1 MTRGSRLV
9 LPGILVLFLALGAA
23 LPATAGVVI
32 NEIMYNSSFDPDI
45 EYIELTNTGPA
56 AVNLGDWYLLDSDL
70 GHPKCYLAGTL
81 GVGQYLVVAAD
92 VTLFAAQ
99 FPGVSNLNPL
109 GFDPAGL
116 GFGLGNTSDTVNLFD
131 DDDLLVDTVTYQ
143 DRGDWPTSADGTG
156 PSLELVNPFL
166 DNTLPSSWDP
176 SLPIGGTPGVLNS
189 TYAANAAPICRN
201 GQRDLDLPTAAD
213 AVTVTVTA
221 LDAEALAGVA
231 LWVSTGA
238 AYAATPMADDG
249 LHGDGAAA
257 DGVFGATIPAQPHGV
272 LVKYYAVATDAA
284 GQTDAWPDTAPADY
298 QAYTVGHVPPRLVVN
313 EIVASNLAGPVD
325 EMGEHEDWIE
335 IHNPGA
341 AAVDLGGM
349 YLTDDFGNPD
359 KWEIPAG
366 QTIPAGGYLLFWAD
380 EQTEQGPRHAAV
392 KLSAGGEEIA
402 ICGTRDLGN
411 TRIHGFKFGPVAADV
426 SVGYHPL
433 NLRLLPAGVFNA
445 PEYLATPTPAASN
458 DGVALYSMI
467 CINEFHTTSAGGGVD
482 DWVELYNRGG
492 SPLDIGGYYIS
503 DNRTDNLK
511 YQIPAG
517 TILGAGQ
524 FYSVDETVLGFGFSS
539 LGEVIVLTA
548 ADSTSGLDFYDYTV
562 QTPDVSEGRFTDGTV
577 PWIRFTTPTR
587 GAANTAPTTVGDGG
601 AAPAARTLTALQVA
615 PNPFNPRTEIRFA
628 LGSEQVVTATVHDAA
643 GRLVR
648 TLHRGPLAAGPAVLV
663 WDGDDDRGARAASG
677 VYFARVFTDSSQE
690 IRKMLLMK

>member
-1 MTRGSRLV
+1 M
-9 LPGILVLFLALGAA
+9 
-23 LPATAGVVI
+23 
-32 NEIMYNSSFDPDI
+32 
-45 EYIELTNTGPA
+45 
-56 AVNLGDWYLLDSDL
+56 
-70 GHPKCYLAGTL
+70 
-81 GVGQYLVVAAD
+81 
-92 VTLFAAQ
+92 
-99 FPGVSNLNPL
+99 
-109 GFDPAGL
+109 
-116 GFGLGNTSDTVNLFD
+116 
-131 DDDLLVDTVTYQ
+131 
-143 DRGDWPTSADGTG
+143 
-156 PSLELVNPFL
+156 
-166 DNTLPSSWDP
+166 
-176 SLPIGGTPGVLNS
+176 
-189 TYAANAAPICRN
+189 
-201 GQRDLDLPTAAD
+201 
-213 AVTVTVTA
+213 
-221 LDAEALAGVA
+221 
-231 LWVSTGA
+231 STGA

-249 LHGDGAAA
+249 LHGDGATA
-257 DGVFGATIPAQPHGV
+257 DGVFGATIPAQPHGT
-272 LVKYYAVATDAA
+272 LVKYYAVATDAV
-284 GQTDAWPDTAPADY
+284 GQTDTWPDTAPADY
-298 QAYTVGHVPPRLVVN
+298 RAYTVGYVPPRLVVN

-335 IHNPGA
+335 IHNPGTA
-341 AAVDLGGM
+341 AIDLGGM

-380 EQTEQGPRHAAV
+380 EQTVQGPRHAAV

-411 TRIHGFKFGPVAADV
+411 TGSTASKFGPVAADV
-426 SVGYHPL
+426 SVGY
-433 NLRLLPAGVFNA
+433 LPDDDASIQAGVFVA

-458 DGVALYSMI
+458 DGADLYSMV

-492 SPLDIGGYYIS
+492 SPLDIGGFYLS

-524 FYSVDETVLGFGFSS
+524 FVSFDETVLGFGFSS

-548 ADSTSGLDFYDYTV
+548 ADGASGLDFHDYAA
-562 QTPDVSEGRFTDGTV
+562 QTPDVSQGRYPDGAGL
-577 PWIRFTTPTR
+577 WARFAAPTR
-587 GAANTAPTTVGDGG
+587 GATNTAPTAVGDGG

-677 VYFARVFTDSSQE
+677 VYFARVFTNSSQE